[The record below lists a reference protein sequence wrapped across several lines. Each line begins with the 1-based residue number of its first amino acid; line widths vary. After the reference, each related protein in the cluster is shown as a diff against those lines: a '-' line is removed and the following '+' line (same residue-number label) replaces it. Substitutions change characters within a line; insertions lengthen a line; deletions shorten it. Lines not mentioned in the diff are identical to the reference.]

1 MARKSKRPR
10 EPEPPTPEPPKFRWT
25 RDHVNML
32 LACLDYSLQ
41 QEVDFEGTAIF
52 HIRRRTG
59 HEVTAEQIRKTLR
72 REYKSYGRPGR
83 HYVFEDL
90 LSEGSAFLVGYADI
104 DREDICE
111 EISHIEP
118 PVTRYRLRSTP
129 LASRSR
135 FRTGSSNDHR
145 KRSASSSLSIHATPE
160 FEGLGDHTAPID
172 NAEKQTY
179 EEQVSVRRILEHLMS
194 SC

>member
-1 MARKSKRPR
+1 MARKSKRRR
-10 EPEPPTPEPPKFRWT
+10 EPRPPRFRWT
-25 RDHVNML
+25 KDHAIKL

-52 HIRRRTG
+52 HMKRTG
-59 HEVTAEQIRKTLR
+59 YEVTAEQIRKILTQEYTL
-72 REYKSYGRPGR
+72 YGRAGR
-83 HYVFEDL
+83 HYIFEDL
-90 LSEGSAFLVGYADI
+90 LSEGSAFLVGYTDI
-104 DREDICE
+104 DRENICE
-111 EISHIEP
+111 EISHIEA

-145 KRSASSSLSIHATPE
+145 ERSASSSLSIHATPK
-160 FEGLGDHTAPID
+160 FEGLGDHLAPFD

-179 EEQVSVRRILEHLMS
+179 EEQVSVRRILKHLS